1 MPDLLL
7 EPFGGLAGDMFLGAL
22 IDLGA
27 DVEAI
32 RVALGSLGLPEW
44 RLDVAATERRHLGS
58 TKATFEIPPE
68 KGHRHLPEIL
78 QRIAASSLPG
88 RARDRASAAFR
99 ALAEAEAK
107 VHRIPVE
114 KVHFHEVGAA
124 DAILDVCAV
133 ATALE
138 LLGVDA
144 IYSTPL
150 PGGSGTVMCD
160 HGELPCPVPAVV
172 ELMAGRFEL
181 LAGVGR
187 GEMVTPTGAAL
198 LAALGAP
205 LPAGLRHRALKT
217 GYGAGTR
224 ASSVVRATLIET
236 ATASAAGRDVD
247 EVVVLEFQVDDQS
260 PEQLGFLMER
270 AFESGALDLFH
281 TPVFMKKGRPGVAVT
296 LIARPDDEAV
306 MLDLLFAESSTL
318 GVRRRVAERVV
329 LPRRHQSVD
338 TPWGPV
344 RIKLAGEGAAPEY
357 EDCAT
362 IARREGVPLREV
374 MARAMLALGPRD
386 RGSDPS

>member
-1 MPDLLL
+1 MPALLL

-32 RVALGSLGLPEW
+32 RQALGSLGLPEW
-44 RLDVAATERRHLGS
+44 RLEVTSTERRHLGC

-78 QRIAASSLPG
+78 ERIAASSLPG
-88 RARDRASAAFR
+88 RGRERASAAFQ

-114 KVHFHEVGAA
+114 QVHFHEVGAA
-124 DAILDVCAV
+124 DAILDVCGV

-138 LLGVDA
+138 LLGIGKIV
-144 IYSTPL
+144 STAL
-150 PGGSGTVMCD
+150 PAGSGTVRCD

-172 ELMAGRFEL
+172 ELLAGRFEL
-181 LAGVGR
+181 LAGEGE

-198 LAALGAP
+198 LSALGEP
-205 LPAGLRHRALKT
+205 LPAGLRHRALRT

-224 ASSVVRATLIET
+224 STSVVRATLIELEGV
-236 ATASAAGRDVD
+236 ATSRDTD
-247 EVVVLEFQVDDQS
+247 AVVVLEFQVDDQS

-270 AFESGALDLFH
+270 AFETGALDLFH
-281 TPVFMKKGRPGVAVT
+281 APVFMKKGRPGVAVT
-296 LIARPDDEAV
+296 LIARPEDEAS
-306 MLDLLFAESSTL
+306 MLDLLFAETTTL
-318 GVRRRVAERVV
+318 GVRRRVTQRVV
-329 LPRRHQSVD
+329 LARRHERVE

-357 EDCAT
+357 EDCAA
-362 IARREGVPLREV
+362 IARQAGVPLREV
-374 MARAMLALGPRD
+374 YARAMLALGPRD
-386 RGSDPS
+386 GGSGPD